1 MGSYKAD
8 EVTFVEYLKDLGG
21 LAAFVAIIISIVHIS
36 RHLRYN
42 TSREIKRCTLRILL
56 LVPFY
61 SLDCFLSLVLQNSM
75 AGWPFI
81 LTAFREF
88 YEAVVLSAFMQL
100 VLTFLGRKRDGT
112 MGGPQAV
119 GDAFCKAMRQPSHGS
134 IHPRLASVP
143 VLYTPGVGFVSGV
156 LFGILQ
162 YAVVMVA
169 VLAAEVYIWLQ
180 FGADAEQSCVGK
192 LICFIKFPFY
202 IKGVSCGWA
211 MYNLTF
217 FYFEAK
223 MCGELKERLEQIH
236 PHNKFFSVKMIIF
249 FTFFQK
255 IIIGTVLSNMHVFD
269 EIAAVSTWTPQQ
281 VAEGLQT
288 FLLCVEMFIFAIW
301 HMLAYPVDEFNRL
314 DAAISLRAAVE
325 KKSRAD
331 LQSAV
336 KEAIEAGLDEECDQT
351 EGLSRFNSRRGATSS
366 AMQRAT
372 QSATQSATLRMLG
385 NARCNC
391 AEGHELLREAQQLL
405 DSLYP
410 EVTLEGGTS
419 DFVLQTTGAATVH
432 ITVDASSRRM
442 VITSYEAGLVLGNAQ
457 EGGAEART
465 AEDGNGVKVT
475 LHNAK
480 EINAKIT
487 LARPR
492 EQQGVVD
499 DLATVA
505 HHLCSPSG
513 QVGFLGTCAMYSD
526 ILKLRQMAK
535 DQQTAVQMLTKRGR
549 RQCSDEE
556 LRKAFHAFDRDSSK
570 GICKQEFL
578 ELLVATNGGSKDAA
592 ENELRRLSLED
603 NEELGFEEFKCLVD
617 HGVFRRSGSSSDH
630 LMDGAPTSSEPWMR
644 LRRPTS
650 CNNLVGKSTTNTA
663 NEPLLSSWC
672 GEITPLSQSKV

>member
-1 MGSYKAD
+1 MSSYEA
-8 EVTFVEYLKDLGG
+8 TLAEYLQQLGG
-21 LAAFVAIIISIVHIS
+21 VAALLAILVSIVHIS

-61 SLDCFLSLVLQNSM
+61 SLDCFLSLVLQNSR
-75 AGWPFI
+75 AGWPFL

-119 GDAFCKAMRQPSHGS
+119 GDAFCKALRQPSHGS
-134 IHPRLASVP
+134 IHSRLSAVP
-143 VLYTPGVGFVSGV
+143 VLYKPGVGFVSGV
-156 LFGILQ
+156 LLGILQ

-169 VLAAEVYIWLQ
+169 VLVAEICIWLH
-180 FGADAEQSCVGK
+180 FGADLEQICVGK
-192 LICFIKFPFY
+192 PLCIVKVPFY

-217 FYFEAK
+217 FYFEAQ

-255 IIIGTVLSNMHVFD
+255 IIIGSVLSGMHVFD
-269 EIAAVSTWTPQQ
+269 RFAGGPERWTPQQ
-281 VAEGLQT
+281 VAEGMQT

-301 HMLAYPVDEFNRL
+301 HMLAYPVEEFNRL

-325 KKSRAD
+325 KRSRTE

-351 EGLSRFNSRRGATSS
+351 TMVRLDGSISKE
-366 AMQRAT
+366 
-372 QSATQSATLRMLG
+372 
-385 NARCNC
+385 
-391 AEGHELLREAQQLL
+391 HELLREAQQLL

-410 EVTLEGGTS
+410 EVTLEDGTS
-419 DFVLQTTGAATVH
+419 DFVLQTTGAATIH
-432 ITVDASSRRM
+432 ISVDASSRRM
-442 VITSYEAGLVLGNAQ
+442 VITSHEAGLPVGNEQ
-457 EGGAEART
+457 EPGAEARVK
-465 AEDGNGVKVT
+465 ENGHSLQVT
-475 LHNAK
+475 LRSAK
-480 EINAKIT
+480 EISNRRT
-487 LARPR
+487 LARPLTN
-492 EQQGVVD
+492 QGVVD

-526 ILKLRQMAK
+526 ILKLQKMAK
-535 DQQTAVQMLTKRGR
+535 DQHIAVQLLTRRGR
-549 RQCSDEE
+549 APCSDEE
-556 LRKAFHAFDRDSSK
+556 LRKAFDAFDRDNSK

-592 ENELRRLSLED
+592 ETELRRLSLED
-603 NEELGFEEFKCLVD
+603 DYELKFEQFKCLVD
-617 HGVFRRSGSSSDH
+617 HGVLWRS
-630 LMDGAPTSSEPWMR
+630 APSGNNRIPIPSANSESLVGR
-644 LRRPTS
+644 LRRATS
-650 CNNLVGKSTTNTA
+650 CQQLAGKPIVFSPESAST
-663 NEPLLSSWC
+663 PLLIRTCSLPELAGMHKEAQTCSSLPSNCNDGNGGPVKCQKRSW
-672 GEITPLSQSKV
+672 

>member
-1 MGSYKAD
+1 
-8 EVTFVEYLKDLGG
+8 
-21 LAAFVAIIISIVHIS
+21 
-36 RHLRYN
+36 
-42 TSREIKRCTLRILL
+42 
-56 LVPFY
+56 
-61 SLDCFLSLVLQNSM
+61 
-75 AGWPFI
+75 
-81 LTAFREF
+81 
-88 YEAVVLSAFMQL
+88 
-100 VLTFLGRKRDGT
+100 
-112 MGGPQAV
+112 
-119 GDAFCKAMRQPSHGS
+119 
-134 IHPRLASVP
+134 
-143 VLYTPGVGFVSGV
+143 
-156 LFGILQ
+156 
-162 YAVVMVA
+162 

-223 MCGELKERLEQIH
+223 MCGELKEQLGQIQ

-255 IIIGTVLSNMHVFD
+255 IIIGTVLSDMHVFD
-269 EIAAVSTWTPQQ
+269 TIPAGPWTPQE

-288 FLLCVEMFIFAIW
+288 FLLCVEMLIFAIW

-325 KKSRAD
+325 KRSRVD

-351 EGLSRFNSRRGATSS
+351 EGL
-366 AMQRAT
+366 
-372 QSATQSATLRMLG
+372 
-385 NARCNC
+385 C
-391 AEGHELLREAQQLL
+391 AEGHERLREAQQLL

-432 ITVDASSRRM
+432 ITVDANSRRM
-442 VITSYEAGLVLGNAQ
+442 VITSYEAGLVLGNKQ
-457 EGGAEART
+457 EGGAETRM

-480 EINAKIT
+480 EIKQKKT
-487 LARPR
+487 LSRPR
-492 EQQGVVD
+492 EQKGVVD
-499 DLATVA
+499 DLATVT
-505 HHLCSPSG
+505 HHLCSPEG

-630 LMDGAPTSSEPWMR
+630 LMDVEPTSSEWMR

-650 CNNLVGKSTTNTA
+650 CDNLVGKSTTSSA
-663 NEPLLSSWC
+663 SEPLLGRPTSF
-672 GEITPLSQSKV
+672 